1 MIGQNISHYHIVEKL
16 GGGGMGVVYKA
27 EDVKLGRFVALKFLP
42 DEVGKDPQALSRFER
57 EAKAA
62 SALNHPNICTIYEID
77 DQHGEAFISMEFLDG
92 LTLKHR
98 IAGRPMETELIL
110 SLGIEIADALDA
122 AHAEGIV
129 HRDIKP
135 ANIFVT
141 RRGHAKI
148 LDFGLAKVSL
158 AGSSSSK
165 IAFLNTQTA
174 SVEAEHLT
182 SPGTMVGTVAYMSPE
197 QVRAKEVDARTDLF
211 SFGAVLY
218 EMCTG
223 DLPFHGES
231 SAVICEAIMNRAPVA
246 AVRLNRNV
254 PPRLEDII
262 NRALEKDRE
271 LRYQHASDMRSELQ
285 RLKRDTDSGKSAVVT
300 DSPPVSRR
308 RRLQWVAAGAVG
320 VIAAIVVVVF
330 LWQSRHPAVTA
341 IDSANPR
348 AIAVLPFQNAG
359 SDKDADFL
367 RLALPDEIATALS
380 YVQSFSIRPFATTSK
395 YNASNLD
402 LQQAGR
408 EMGVTSIVTG
418 HYLKEGDQLE
428 ITLEAVDVANNR
440 SVWRDTINVAASDK
454 IAMREQITSRVR
466 QGLVPVLGGLAD
478 SGEAGTRPRSEEA
491 YDLYLRS
498 IAVPRDVAPNKD
510 AIAMLERAVGIDP
523 SYAPAWEAL
532 ALRYYFDASYGDGG
546 EQMLKRSDSAFERA
560 IALDSNLTSATAEL
574 ITNRVDEGEL
584 ANAYAEA
591 TALVKRRPQS
601 AIAHFVLGYVLRY
614 AGLLEDAARE
624 CDTALT
630 LDRGNYQFRSCA
642 VVFML
647 LNRQP
652 RAMEFVRLD
661 AGSEWAA
668 RSTAYILLRQGKVPE
683 ARQSI
688 QNASGNVL
696 TGREQLQACLEPT
709 KAHDPEKI
717 VHETET
723 ALLADADAEPRYL
736 VGTTLAYC
744 GQNDAALR
752 LMKSAIEQ
760 NYCAY
765 TALQIDPLL
774 VKLRGTPEFS
784 GLLSEAKQC
793 QNRFLAQRDRH
804 PQ

>member
-1 MIGQNISHYHIVEKL
+1 MIGQTISHYRIVEKL

-42 DEVGKDPQALSRFER
+42 DDVAKDPQALSRFQR

-77 DQHGEAFISMEFLDG
+77 DQHGQAFIAMEFLDG

-98 IAGRPMETELIL
+98 IAGRPVETELIL
-110 SLGIEIADALDA
+110 SLAIEIADALDA

-141 RRGHAKI
+141 KRGHAKI
-148 LDFGLAKVSL
+148 LDFGLAKVSI
-158 AGSSSSK
+158 ADSSSSK
-165 IAFLNTQTA
+165 IASLNTQTR
-174 SVEAEHLT
+174 SVDAEHLT
-182 SPGTMVGTVAYMSPE
+182 NPGTMVGTVAYMSPE
-197 QVRAKEVDARTDLF
+197 QVRAKELDARTDLF

-246 AVRLNRNV
+246 VVRLNHDV
-254 PPRLEDII
+254 PPKLEDII
-262 NRALEKDRE
+262 NRALEKDRD
-271 LRYQHASDMRSELQ
+271 LRYQHASEMRSELM
-285 RLKRDTDSGKSAVVT
+285 RLKRDTDSGKSAIVT
-300 DSPPVSRR
+300 DSTPVSRR
-308 RRLQWVAAGAVG
+308 RRLPWAAAGAVG
-320 VIAAIVVVVF
+320 VIAVIVIALF
-330 LWQSRHPAVTA
+330 LWHSQHPAVTPV
-341 IDSANPR
+341 DSANPR

-380 YVQSFSIRPFATTSK
+380 YVPSFSIRPFATTSK
-395 YNASNLD
+395 YNGSNLD

-440 SVWRDTINVAASDK
+440 SVWRDAINVAASDK
-454 IAMREQITSRVR
+454 IAMREQITSKVR
-466 QGLVPVLGGLAD
+466 QGLVPVLGGLSA
-478 SGEAGTRPRSEEA
+478 SGEAGTRPKSEEA

-532 ALRYYFDASYGDGG
+532 GLRYYFDASYGDGG

-560 IALDSNLTSATAEL
+560 IALDPNLTSATGEL

-601 AIAHFVLGYVLRY
+601 AIAHFVRGYVLRY
-614 AGLLEDAARE
+614 AGLLEEAARE

-630 LDRGNYQFRSCA
+630 LDRGNYQFRSCS

-647 LNRQP
+647 LDQQQ
-652 RAMEFVRLD
+652 RAMEFVHLD

-668 RSTAYILLRQGKVPE
+668 RSTANILLRQGKVPE

-688 QNASGNVL
+688 QNASANVL
-696 TGREQLQACLEPT
+696 MGRDLLQACL
-709 KAHDPEKI
+709 DPSKTHTLDKI
-717 VHETET
+717 VRETEA

-744 GQNDAALR
+744 DQKDAALR
-752 LMKSAIEQ
+752 LLKSAIEQ

-765 TALQIDPLL
+765 TALQTDPLL

-784 GLLSEAKQC
+784 GLLSAAKQC
-793 QNRFLAQRDRH
+793 QNRFLAQRDQSPH
-804 PQ
+804 